1 MGGSGSEPHRYAP
14 CQRDVLTG
22 KAKWGAN
29 GLDNDCSRPRSDRM
43 TVPGRPE
50 PPHRYRPARHL
61 RRERCPKNYIC
72 QTELE
77 IFHRPLPSRQEI
89 IKRALNEP
97 RRAPKRANP
106 GMCWQSIFHGDVVV
120 ADNVDAVWAA
130 NSYDSNGR
138 LDVYGTPMRLI
149 SDTRL
154 RRLRIRAIWHLVIT
168 CGPTG
173 IYPLMIEAFRAS

>member
-1 MGGSGSEPHRYAP
+1 MGGSGSDPHRCAP
-14 CQRDVLTG
+14 CQHDVVKG

-29 GLDNDCSRPRSDRM
+29 GLDNDCSRPHSDRM

-50 PPHRYRPARHL
+50 PAHRHRPARHL

-77 IFHRPLPSRQEI
+77 IFRLPLPSRQEI

-97 RRAPKRANP
+97 RRAPKRAKP
-106 GMCWQSIFHGDVVV
+106 GMSWQSIFHRDVVV
-120 ADNVDAVWAA
+120 ADDVDAVWPA
-130 NSYDSNGR
+130 NSYDLNGR

-149 SDTRL
+149 RDMRQ
-154 RRLRIRAIWHLVIT
+154 RRLLIRAIWHLVIT
-168 CGPTG
+168 SGRTA
-173 IYPLMIEAFRAS
+173 IYPLAFPP